1 MELWIPI
8 TVAAALFQNIRTAL
22 QKHLKG
28 RLDTTG
34 ATYARFLYAVP
45 FSWIYLAI
53 LLLVQSADTATDIT
67 NASILP
73 TINTSFLSY
82 GAVGGIAQILATF
95 VLVWLFG
102 QRNFAVGTSLT
113 KTEAIQTA
121 LFGFVLLGDNLSVQA
136 IVGIIISLVGV
147 LALYKRKE
155 QQGSETQ
162 GSNESSAINRLIQ
175 TILTDRSILPGLIAG
190 GLFALSAVSYRAA
203 SLSLEES
210 GFAIQSAYTLVWVTG
225 FQTLIMGAYILGTS
239 PKVFIKVLHSW
250 KAAIWIGLT
259 GMLGSAGW
267 FAAMTLENAAHV
279 RTLGQVELIFTLLIG
294 YFFFKERLKRKE
306 LMGIAL
312 ITVGIITLIL
322 E

>member
-8 TVAAALFQNIRTAL
+8 TIAAALFQNIRTAL

-45 FSWIYLAI
+45 FSWIYLVI
-53 LLLVQSADTATDIT
+53 LLHVQSPDTAGT
-67 NASILP
+67 NALP
-73 TINTSFLSY
+73 TINTWFLSY
-82 GAVGGIAQILATF
+82 GAIGGIAQILATF

-121 LFGFVLLGDNLSVQA
+121 LFGFVLLGDSLTVQA
-136 IVGIIISLVGV
+136 IAGIIISLVGV
-147 LALYKRKE
+147 FALYKKKE
-155 QQGSETQ
+155 QAISGSTSTQ
-162 GSNESSAINRLIQ
+162 NSTITALITQ
-175 TILTDRSILPGLIAG
+175 ITRIITTDRSILPGLVAG
-190 GLFALSAVSYRAA
+190 GLFAISAVSYRAA
-203 SLSLEES
+203 SLSLDDS
-210 GFAIQSAYTLVWVTG
+210 RFAIQSAYTLVWVTG
-225 FQTLIMGAYILGTS
+225 FQTLIMGAYILSTA
-239 PKVFIKVLHSW
+239 PKVFLKVLQSW

-279 RTLGQVELIFTLLIG
+279 RTLGQIELIFTLIIG
-294 YFFFKERLKRKE
+294 YLFFKERLTRKE
-306 LMGIAL
+306 LIGIAL
-312 ITVGIITLIL
+312 ITAGIITLIL

>member
-45 FSWIYLAI
+45 FSWVYLTV
-53 LLLVQSADTATDIT
+53 LLNFQSSDT
-67 NASILP
+67 NLLP
-73 TINTSFLSY
+73 PINVTFLSY

-95 VLVWLFG
+95 LLVWLFG

-121 LFGFVLLGDNLSVQA
+121 LFGFVLLGDNLSIQA
-136 IVGIIISLVGV
+136 VAGIIISLVGV
-147 LALYKRKE
+147 LALYQKKKQDTSVPFTKSTKLITRVLR
-155 QQGSETQ
+155 
-162 GSNESSAINRLIQ
+162 AI
-175 TILTDRSILPGLIAG
+175 TTDRSILPGLVAG
-190 GLFALSAVSYRAA
+190 GLFAVSAVSYRAA
-203 SLSLEES
+203 SLSLGEG

-225 FQTLIMGAYILGTS
+225 FQTLIMGGYILSTS
-239 PKVFIKVLHSW
+239 PNVFIRVLQSW

-279 RTLGQVELIFTLLIG
+279 RTLGQVELIFTLIIG
-294 YFFFKERLKRKE
+294 YLFFKERLKRIE
-306 LMGIAL
+306 LIGIAL
-312 ITVGIITLIL
+312 ITAGIITLIL